1 MMMPEQPAI
10 RDRGAAMIM
19 VMGMISIM
27 TVVVA
32 SALAY
37 AVNVA
42 PQVRRDENWQAA
54 LAAAQAGV
62 DDYLARLNRTD
73 AYAMTVDCD
82 NVALKGPKA
91 EANSCGWNSG
101 TAPGWVDVQAGNTT
115 AGRFHYDVNTANFWK
130 DGSVWVESTGRVR
143 GVSRTIQ
150 VRVARGG
157 STDFL
162 YYTDFEDADPQNTVA
177 YPPGGT
183 NSLSTGGARYDV
195 CGRSGPSLATYWW
208 QGGPRVTS
216 DDCAEI
222 QFAGNDVL
230 DGDVHFN
237 DTPLMG
243 GSGSSRPRFLKGFEV
258 ADPAC
263 TETAGRPDGSG
274 VGTNAGKGKCWRSTS
289 STNPYVGTA
298 GARPALQLYL
308 PDNSD
313 KFVTYPGCNYYGDTR
328 IRFNSN
334 GTMTV
339 WNTTSAGQDLKGPGS
354 PSDLNCGNASQFVP
368 ASGQKYPGTGQTV
381 TMPDELVIYVQAAP
395 SGSATCVPGQ
405 VVNGTTSGSTSNDVI
420 PTGTGTTSA
429 DVTDISY
436 YDPSSSAY
444 TITKKWKKVSG
455 TWVLDSTFVPNPQRG
470 TEVPTGDNH
479 PTTFDCGLGNVY
491 IEGTVKGR
499 VTIAAQNNVIVTND
513 LAISSSAKGNTPI
526 GPDMVGLVAA
536 NSVVVYH
543 PVSRAISSTTEQLTS
558 TVKSPSNLSKTCPAN
573 SSTNISS
580 PNSGGSNNNTIT
592 CTWRTTKTRGTSYSN
607 ISYPGLTSSS
617 GTRWV
622 YASIQTLQRSFWV
635 QNYNRGADLGRLA
648 VRGSIAQKWRGAV
661 GTSGGTGFDKDYS
674 YDARLQFASPPYFPQ
689 WTNAAWGSKVTGE
702 LKPRY

>member
-1 MMMPEQPAI
+1 MMKNENAP

-19 VMGMISIM
+19 VIGMISIM

-32 SALAY
+32 AALAY

-62 DDYLARLNRTD
+62 DDYLAKLNRTD
-73 AYAMTVDCD
+73 AYAMSVDCD

-91 EANSCGWNSG
+91 EANTCGWNTG
-101 TAPGWVDVQAGNTT
+101 TAPGWVDVQGGNPSAGK
-115 AGRFHYDVNTANFWK
+115 FHYDVNTANFWK
-130 DGSVWVESTGRVR
+130 DGSVWVESTGKVR

-177 YPPGGT
+177 YPPGA
-183 NSLSTGGARYDV
+183 SKALPTGGSRYDV
-195 CGRSGPSLATYWW
+195 CGRNGPSLATYWW

-216 DDCAEI
+216 GYCAEI

-237 DTPLMG
+237 DSPLMG
-243 GSGSSRPRFLKGFEV
+243 GSTSSRPRFLKGFEV
-258 ADPAC
+258 ADPDC
-263 TETAGRPDGSG
+263 TEAAGRPDSNG
-274 VGTNAGKGKCWRSTS
+274 VGRNAGKGTCWRSTS
-289 STNPYVGTA
+289 TTNPYVGSA
-298 GARPALQLYL
+298 GARPALPLYL

-339 WNTTSAGQDLKGPGS
+339 WNTTSAGQNLKGPGS

-368 ASGQKYPGTGQTV
+368 AGGQKYPGTGQTV
-381 TMPDELVIYVQAAP
+381 PMPDELVIYVQAAP
-395 SGSATCVPGQ
+395 SGSAACVPGQ
-405 VVNGTTSGSTSNDVI
+405 IVNGSTSGSVSNDVI
-420 PTGTGTTSA
+420 PAGSGPAFT

-436 YDPSSSAY
+436 YNPSTSTY
-444 TITKKWKKVSG
+444 TTVKKWKRINGS
-455 TWVLDSTFVPNPQRG
+455 WVLDPGFTPNPTVG
-470 TEVPTGDNH
+470 TEVPAGDTH
-479 PTTFDCGLGNVY
+479 PVTFDCGLGNVY

-499 VTIAAQNNVIVTND
+499 VTIAAQNNVIVTGD
-513 LAISSSAKGNTPI
+513 LAVAGTPKGNAPI
-526 GPDMVGLVAA
+526 GPDMAGLVAG
-536 NSVVVYH
+536 NSVAVYH
-543 PVSRAISSTTEQLTS
+543 PVSRSNSSSSSLTS
-558 TVKSPSNLSKTCPAN
+558 TVKSPSNLNMTCPTTSTGNLSAN
-573 SSTNISS
+573 RGN
-580 PNSGGSNNNTIT
+580 NNNTLT
-592 CTWRTTKTRGTSYSN
+592 CTWTTTTTYGSSYSN

-635 QNYNRGADLGRLA
+635 QNYNQGADLGRLA

-674 YDARLQFASPPYFPQ
+674 YDQRLQFSSPPYFPQ

-702 LKPRY
+702 LSPQY